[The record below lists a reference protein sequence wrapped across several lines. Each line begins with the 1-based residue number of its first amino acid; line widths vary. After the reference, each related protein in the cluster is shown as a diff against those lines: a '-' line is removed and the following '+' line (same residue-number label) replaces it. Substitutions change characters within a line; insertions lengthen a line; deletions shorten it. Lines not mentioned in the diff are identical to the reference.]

1 MTPFE
6 KGQIQVSIELIH
18 NIPDGPIDWNLHQ

>member
-18 NIPDGPIDWNLHQ
+18 IPDGPIDWNLHQ